1 VLQAAYERAGFR
13 DVTVEV
19 VPAPLQ
25 LPDAAACVQFER
37 DSFGALHQM
46 LSGLDDAGRAA
57 AWDEITEALGGME
70 TPDRGFVG
78 PCELVIA
85 VGRV

>member
-1 VLQAAYERAGFR
+1 
-13 DVTVEV
+13 
-19 VPAPLQ
+19 
-25 LPDAAACVQFER
+25 VQFER

-46 LSGLDDAGRAA
+46 LSGLDEAGRAA
-57 AWDEITEALGGME
+57 AWDEITAALAAMAS
-70 TPDRGFVG
+70 PDGGFVG